1 MKISK
6 KMRKKLFLTKMF
18 DIVNGKCLLMS
29 RALKNILYLCVGRK
43 GNEWQK
49 IAYPV
54 SDIAKEKSEANHAFT
69 M

>member
-1 MKISK
+1 
-6 KMRKKLFLTKMF
+6 MF

-43 GNEWQK
+43 CNEWQK
-49 IAYPV
+49 IAYPI
-54 SDIAKEKSEANHAFT
+54 SDIAKEKSEAKHAFT